1 MSERDAPR
9 AYRLAVA
16 FALDLAVAFA
26 LGVVAFMLCGF
37 AWAATHAG
45 VQGPE
50 GMHRLSMPGPL
61 AEVLSTVAAMGA
73 AAAGLL
79 FWRRR
84 PSREEWRRSLAAARL
99 PSTWGTSALA
109 AAILAI
115 VVIGLGVIATGFGLQ
130 VEPSNDATL
139 RALQQTHPAL
149 LWGFAVVLAPVY
161 EEVVFR
167 RVVYGRFA
175 EAGLPRAG
183 LLVSAASF
191 ALAHEMPGLGT
202 HAGAASLMLWLVYAI
217 MGLAFALVYR
227 RCGTLWAAILT
238 HALHNAVSLLLL

>member
-26 LGVVAFMLCGF
+26 LGLVAFMLCGF
-37 AWAATHAG
+37 AWAATHDGGTGADG
-45 VQGPE
+45 A
-50 GMHRLSMPGPL
+50 HRLVMPGPL

-79 FWRRR
+79 LWRRR
-84 PSREEWRRSLAAARL
+84 PSAEEWRHSFAMARL
-99 PSTWGTSALA
+99 PSTWGMSALA
-109 AAILAI
+109 AAILAV
-115 VVIGLGVIATGFGLQ
+115 VVIGIGAIATGLGLQ

-139 RALQQTHPAL
+139 RALQRTHPAL
-149 LWGFAVVLAPVY
+149 LWAFAVCFAPVY

-167 RVVYGRFA
+167 RVVFGRFVQ
-175 EAGLPRAG
+175 AGLPRAG
-183 LLVSAASF
+183 LFVSAALF
-191 ALAHEMPGLGT
+191 ALAHEAPGLGA
-202 HAGAASLMLWLVYAI
+202 HGLAASLVLWLVYAT
-217 MGLAFALVYR
+217 MGVAFALVYR